1 MFVSHINFC
10 NILTSKT
17 IIFPFVCLDE
27 YCSENLNPFANTLI
41 FFLKIVDL
49 FAELNSILLLIN
61 EHPLGVVHSLLP
73 KKL

>member
-1 MFVSHINFC
+1 MQTYNDACPINKKKSL
-10 NILTSKT
+10 NPEK
-17 IIFPFVCLDE
+17 
-27 YCSENLNPFANTLI
+27 YSENLNPFANTLI